1 MFDNYLGINTAGG
14 NGKPKSKFAKRLNI
28 KTKHVKHIR
37 RKAREIVL
45 VYWKKCRLGE
55 KNRNSTFPESS
66 SLVFYTNFSVFEAT
80 RGTKLVALYF

>member
-37 RKAREIVL
+37 REAKRNCFSL
-45 VYWKKCRLGE
+45 LKKKNCRLGE
-55 KNRNSTFPESS
+55 KKIETLPSQKVLLLFSTQILAPLKRPVEQ
-66 SLVFYTNFSVFEAT
+66 N
-80 RGTKLVALYF
+80 